1 MAYPATWQSHRCAFT
16 RVYICR
22 VPDTSCGTWCSCAGQ
37 CLATVAHTTACVC
50 RCLRSCVRM
59 QAPPPTSPSPD
70 IQSPLNLRR
79 APQEIVMRSAPPPGF
94 FCPLTGILM
103 RDPVLLRD
111 SGISYERNALEW
123 ALHREPGLCPV
134 SGLVLTDQTVYEDA
148 DLRRRIESWAQVNRP
163 ELVVRTYT
171 VHLKVFTITL
181 V

>member
-1 MAYPATWQSHRCAFT
+1 
-16 RVYICR
+16 
-22 VPDTSCGTWCSCAGQ
+22 
-37 CLATVAHTTACVC
+37 
-50 RCLRSCVRM
+50 
-59 QAPPPTSPSPD
+59 
-70 IQSPLNLRR
+70 
-79 APQEIVMRSAPPPGF
+79 
-94 FCPLTGILM
+94 M

-171 VHLKVFTITL
+171 VHLKCLLLLWFDAVRMLCIERSVHENVISMFGARTDEPI
-181 V
+181 VSACAS